1 MGNGA
6 AGRGLVALAYGVL
19 PCLCGHRKQSR
30 MSTGKQCLHDV
41 DWPIREVETCF
52 PLPAVRQTLFNLE
65 PQHNLRSISSGHT
78 KSLGSSTQHG
88 ILKKDI

>member
-19 PCLCGHRKQSR
+19 PCLCGYRKQSR
-30 MSTGKQCLHDV
+30 TSTGKQCLHDV
-41 DWPIREVETCF
+41 DWPLREVETCF

-65 PQHNLRSISSGHT
+65 PQHNLRSVFSGHANR
-78 KSLGSSTQHG
+78 LGLSTQHAN
-88 ILKKDI
+88 LQKDV